1 MQATVSSPIRA
12 SYINML
18 MQIDD
23 IEKMDVIV
31 MLVNS
36 LKSSTGNKQ
45 MVSAKQFYGIW
56 GDDGM
61 TTKEFVDEI
70 KAARSFHQDIV
81 EL

>member
-1 MQATVSSPIRA
+1 MQTTISSPIKA

-18 MQIDD
+18 MQLDD
-23 IEKMDVIV
+23 VEKMDIIV

-36 LKSSTGNKQ
+36 MKSSGKKQ
-45 MVSAKQFYGIW
+45 KVSAKRFYGIW

-61 TTKEFVDEI
+61 TSEEFVDEI